1 MSSTE
6 PLALPS
12 PERILD
18 SSPPPLEAPAL
29 APLALAP
36 TPPNSSAELNNL
48 LPNFVPL
55 RLSAIGLNLEE
66 TLLPK
71 LVPLSELNIP
81 AVLPTN
87 VPSALNLLLVI
98 FLSTWEPIDIPPEL
112 KIPEV
117 IPPTNEDSRA
127 VVPLEPVS
135 LSTNLDTLTAISAN
149 QLSVEF
155 KFFLS
160 L

>member
-6 PLALPS
+6 PLTLPS

-18 SSPPPLEAPAL
+18 SSPPPLDAPAL
-29 APLALAP
+29 ALLTLAP
-36 TPPNSSAELNNL
+36 TPPNSSAELNIL

-81 AVLPTN
+81 AVFPTN
-87 VPSALNLLLVI
+87 VPSALNVLLVI
-98 FLSTWEPIDIPPEL
+98 FLST
-112 KIPEV
+112 
-117 IPPTNEDSRA
+117 
-127 VVPLEPVS
+127 
-135 LSTNLDTLTAISAN
+135 
-149 QLSVEF
+149 
-155 KFFLS
+155 
-160 L
+160 